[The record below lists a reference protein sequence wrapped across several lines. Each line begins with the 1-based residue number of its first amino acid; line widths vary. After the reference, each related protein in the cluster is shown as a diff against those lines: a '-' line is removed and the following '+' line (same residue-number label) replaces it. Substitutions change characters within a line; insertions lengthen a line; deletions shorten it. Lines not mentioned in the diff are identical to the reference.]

1 MNYSKMTPDEL
12 AEEFIRLGTENG
24 ITMLNGDYRRGN
36 RIVKQMNKLT
46 DSIKDDSELFKFV
59 LKCAMRSDDRQ
70 ARGIGAAKVL
80 QNDIEEL
87 IDEAV
92 EVLEKDGETRDILG
106 FGSRMALSIWRGEFP
121 GDPNT
126 WKKRENTSGK

>member
-12 AEEFIRLGTENG
+12 AEEFIRLGTEEG
-24 ITMLNGDYRRGN
+24 ITKLNGDYRKGN
-36 RIVKQMNKLT
+36 RLSKQMNKLT
-46 DSIKDDSELFKFV
+46 DSIKDDPVVFKYV
-59 LKCAMRSDDRQ
+59 LKRTMETEDRG
-70 ARGIGAAKVL
+70 ASSIGAAKIL
-80 QNDIEEL
+80 QNDITEL
-87 IDEAV
+87 VDEAV
-92 EVLEKDGETRDILG
+92 EVLEKVGETRDILG

>member
-1 MNYSKMTPDEL
+1 MNYSKMTPNEL
-12 AEEFIRLGTENG
+12 AEEFIKLGTENG

-70 ARGIGAAKVL
+70 ARGIGAAKAL
-80 QNDIEEL
+80 QNDIGCVSKPKSMQVSCVPL
-87 IDEAV
+87 AKCV
-92 EVLEKDGETRDILG
+92 Q
-106 FGSRMALSIWRGEFP
+106 IWHNIAN
-121 GDPNT
+121 PN
-126 WKKRENTSGK
+126 KGVAQYGKTI

>member
-1 MNYSKMTPDEL
+1 MNYSKMTPNEL
-12 AEEFIRLGTENG
+12 AEEFIKLGTENG

-70 ARGIGAAKVL
+70 ARGIGAAKAL

-92 EVLEKDGETRDILG
+92 EVLEKDEETRDILG